1 VHCGVERDILYFGTC
16 FWQNGIRQPATN
28 AMSDFDDPSAPQFYH
43 EDIGEYR
50 FADDGLYPNN
60 RRWPLLH
67 YHLALAVAGGLASAQ
82 ACQALFE
89 RHGWSNGWVNGVYSF
104 HHYHSNTHEVLG
116 VVQGTAEVFF
126 GGPHGQI
133 LSLYRG
139 DVVVIPAGVAH
150 KCMDASPNFVVV
162 GAYPDGRDFDINHGT
177 REEHDR
183 ALGRIEAVPRP
194 ASDPVFGPGGPLLR
208 KWSPQ

>member
-1 VHCGVERDILYFGTC
+1 
-16 FWQNGIRQPATN
+16 
-28 AMSDFDDPSAPQFYH
+28 MSEFEDPSARRFYD
-43 EDIGEYR
+43 EDIDEYR

-60 RRWPLLH
+60 PHWPLLH
-67 YHLALAVAGGLASAQ
+67 YHLTLAAAGGLESAQ
-82 ACQALFE
+82 ACQALFD
-89 RHGWSNGWVNGVYSF
+89 RNGWSNGWVNGVYSF

-133 LSLYRG
+133 VSLYRG

-150 KCMDASPNFVVV
+150 KRMDASPNFVVV
-162 GAYPDGRDFDINHGT
+162 GAYPEGRDFDINHGT

-183 ALGRIEAVPRP
+183 ALGRIEGVPRP
-194 ASDPVFGPGGPLLR
+194 ATDPVFGPGGPLLR
-208 KWSPQ
+208 RWLLR